1 MSTSDTKQTMLD
13 AYAALE
19 AGRKQQRALED
30 RRAELQNQVTRLETE
45 AESAASDLS
54 QALAQF
60 GSGALSD
67 EDVTKVREHKHEA
80 DQAHGDARELLDA
93 IVQERP
99 KVAAKQEQLRAEAI
113 RAREAHATA
122 VSDAITERLAGDKKL
137 RRQLLEAFAAI
148 ACARDPVLGGPV
160 GQPDWGGVLM
170 ATFPEPTD
178 AEFEQIHAEVSAKH
192 FGDLPANKDAAA

>member
-1 MSTSDTKQTMLD
+1 MSTKQKMLD

-30 RRAELQNQVTRLETE
+30 RRAELQNQVARLETE

-67 EDVTKVREHKHEA
+67 EDVAKVREHKHEA

-113 RAREAHATA
+113 RAA
-122 VSDAITERLAGDKKL
+122 

-160 GQPDWGGVLM
+160 GQPDWGGVLT
-170 ATFPEPTD
+170 AAFPEPTP

-192 FGDLPANKDAAA
+192 FGDLPANKGVAA